1 MRLRVFHVPLVA
13 LSLAVAACGGSTPT
27 ATPGD
32 DGSAP
37 AAADVAAF
45 CDAYADLLATA
56 GTGPDIDFENSSDE
70 EIAAAEAEFFENEVF
85 PLLEDA
91 QAAVGEGEISDALAT
106 MRSETEELGG
116 GSFESPVFQEAY
128 GVVGEFMFAECEADS
143 EIDYQAVDYGYNN
156 APTEIPAGT
165 VKLKFTNTGE
175 EFHESVHLV
184 KKDGVD
190 KSWDEILELDEDEAM
205 EYVDFLGAGFAAPG
219 GSDYHI
225 GTFEAGEHVFVCF
238 VSVGSTPDASEDSEE
253 GPPHFTQGMIHEFTV
268 TG

>member
-1 MRLRVFHVPLVA
+1 MRIRVLHVPLVA
-13 LSLAVAACGGSTPT
+13 LPLVLAACGGNTPT
-27 ATPGD
+27 ADPASPGD
-32 DGSAP
+32 G
-37 AAADVAAF
+37 ADVAGF
-45 CDAYADLLATA
+45 CDAYADLLAAA
-56 GTGPDIDFENSSDE
+56 GNGPDIDYDNSSDE
-70 EIAAAEAEFFENEVF
+70 EIAAAEAAFFENEVF

-91 QAAVGEGEISDALAT
+91 QEAVGEGEITDALAT

-116 GSFESPVFQEAY
+116 GSFESPAFQEAY
-128 GVVGEFMFAECEADS
+128 GVVGEFMFAECETDA
-143 EIDYQAVDYGYNN
+143 EFDYQAVDYGYNN

-184 KKDGVD
+184 KKAGVD
-190 KSWDEILELDEDEAM
+190 KSWEEILELEEDEAM

-225 GTFEAGEHVFVCF
+225 GAFEPGEHVFVCF
-238 VSVGSTPDASEDSEE
+238 VSVGSTPDASEGSEE
-253 GPPHFTQGMIHEFTV
+253 GPPHFTKGMIHEFTV